1 MKEIQRVKAF
11 FPVTMLSFRL
21 FICAIVIL
29 LFVNAPLAKFLQWH
43 LARKSH
49 TKSLL
54 RKRSAEKLIQK
65 EQKRKQ
71 IFKTNEHQA
80 LISRM
85 IRRSSVV
92 DLLVRK
98 VMTCFS
104 SCWLT
109 VALVDWH
116 LCCFQQKPGQKRS
129 FYLHLVLRPLLYL
142 SSKVAEA
149 VVRRCWICWKQN
161 KPIGTRQRQQEHKQE
176 QRGRKKPTDWNK
188 RCNLKESKKG
198 GNSGAESVM
207 GTKLMTIL
215 S

>member
-1 MKEIQRVKAF
+1 
-11 FPVTMLSFRL
+11 MLSFRL
-21 FICAIVIL
+21 FICWKGWRYCHST
-29 LFVNAPLAKFLQWH
+29 FCNAPLAKFLQWH
-43 LARKSH
+43 LACKSH

-161 KPIGTRQRQQEHKQE
+161 KPIGSRQRHQEQ

-198 GNSGAESVM
+198 GNSEAESVM
-207 GTKLMTIL
+207 GTKPMKIL

>member
-1 MKEIQRVKAF
+1 
-11 FPVTMLSFRL
+11 
-21 FICAIVIL
+21 
-29 LFVNAPLAKFLQWH
+29 
-43 LARKSH
+43 
-49 TKSLL
+49 
-54 RKRSAEKLIQK
+54 
-65 EQKRKQ
+65 
-71 IFKTNEHQA
+71 
-80 LISRM
+80 M

-161 KPIGTRQRQQEHKQE
+161 KPLDTIGSR
-176 QRGRKKPTDWNK
+176 
-188 RCNLKESKKG
+188 
-198 GNSGAESVM
+198 NSGRRSREGARSRLIETKGAIWRKAKRAEIAKQNPWWEPNNLVLNQCSVQKSNFSYKSK
-207 GTKLMTIL
+207 GLGSECEARTP
-215 S
+215 